1 MRKRSVQSSPRIA
14 VVGNSAERGN
24 LQSRKETELAANA
37 FGLQL
42 QYLAVKNYPKDIET
56 AFRGARKS
64 RAEAVVLASVVFLSD
79 RQQLAEPSMSEN
91 SSQPRRDI
99 AGQIWGHPQFMN
111 GQNVRFVKYLDVSFS
126 SPRLHQSLRRF
137 DRSRNGL
144 RVQGTKVQ
152 SSGPPWTLTGNPN
165 TLNCERQSALAST
178 NVLISSTA
186 RLVLPVKRSISV
198 ARRSWAGAHRS
209 LAAR

>member
-1 MRKRSVQSSPRIA
+1 MLKQSYWRASSSFLTD
-14 VVGNSAERGN
+14 NS
-24 LQSRKETELAANA
+24 LQSR
-37 FGLQL
+37 
-42 QYLAVKNYPKDIET
+42 
-56 AFRGARKS
+56 
-64 RAEAVVLASVVFLSD
+64 
-79 RQQLAEPSMSEN
+79 SEN

-165 TLNCERQSALAST
+165 TFNCERQSALAST
-178 NVLISSTA
+178 NGDFIDCSTGLA
-186 RLVLPVKRSISV
+186 GQALDLGGTSVVGRCTSITCAVNFSNTLGVVSPGASVRSRGVSV
-198 ARRSWAGAHRS
+198 TCKQ
-209 LAAR
+209 